1 MQEDFLPNLELS
13 PQGAFPSTRYQGSKQ
28 KFIDWIWL
36 CIKDFEFESCLDAF
50 GGTGCF
56 AYKAKQCGKR
66 VTYNDILP
74 FNHLIGKALIE
85 NQGVKLS
92 PADVDGVLDLSVAKK
107 APTFIQDTFH
117 DVYYTDEEN
126 RWLDCVTYNIRNM
139 EDAHKQA
146 MAYFSLFQSCI
157 IKRPYNLFHR
167 KNLYART
174 REVERSFGNKT
185 TWDTPFE
192 VHFRKFVKEANLA
205 SFDSGV
211 NCRAV
216 CGDALAV
223 PGKYDLVYIDPPYVG
238 EHGKNVDYAG
248 FYHFLDGMVDY
259 DRWPERID
267 YATPHRRLRKEDS
280 PWCDRTRIAGEFEK
294 VFDRFSPSILVV
306 SYRSDGIPSVDELS
320 GMLRRRYAK
329 LSTYESWNIKYAL
342 SKSSSQEVL
351 LLARN

>member
-1 MQEDFLPNLELS
+1 MEENLLPNFEVS
-13 PQGAFPSTRYQGSKQ
+13 PSGMFPSTRYQGSKQ

-36 CIKDFEFESCLDAF
+36 CIKDFDFKSCLDAF

-56 AYKAKQCGKR
+56 AYKAKQFGKS

-85 NQGVKLS
+85 NQGVRLDDD
-92 PADVDGVLDLSVAKK
+92 DVNRVLDLSIAKR

-139 EDAHKQA
+139 EDEYKQA
-146 MAYFSLFQSCI
+146 MAYFALFQSCI

-167 KNLYART
+167 KNLYVRMS
-174 REVERSFGNKT
+174 EVERSFGNKK

-192 VHFRKFVKEANLA
+192 KHFRKFVREVNLA

-211 NCRAV
+211 RCRAV
-216 CGDALAV
+216 CGDALEV
-223 PGKYDLVYIDPPYVG
+223 QGKYDLVYIDTPYVG
-238 EHGKNVDYAG
+238 ETGKSVDYAG
-248 FYHFLDGMVDY
+248 FYHFLDGIVDY
-259 DRWPERID
+259 DHWAERID
-267 YATPHRRLRKEDS
+267 YGTPHRRLKSMNS
-280 PWCDRTRIAGEFEK
+280 PWCDKRLIAKEFDK
-294 VFDRFSPSILVV
+294 IFDKFSPAILVI
-306 SYRSDGIPSVDELS
+306 SYRSDGIPSVEELS
-320 GMLRRRYAK
+320 RMLHKRYSK

-342 SKSSSQEVL
+342 SKSSTQEVL